1 MSQVVFCINL
11 ILKSVSPISFLFLK
25 SSFSH
30 PFSFFLFLL
39 LSSIEMKIQCD
50 HPNSSIHQFNGCLT
64 VNRKKISLDESSLL
78 LRGSFLKN
86 TKWVVGIVIYTG
98 RHNKLVMN
106 SRGAPFKISA
116 IERTMNNI
124 LLVVMLTLFCLSFIS
139 LIFYIAYMDKNYKKL
154 NYLCYNFSNSFN
166 SVYRNDC
173 ESEGNYTFVGYFFTF
188 FILYSNF
195 LPISLYVTVEICNY
209 YQAYFIDNDIE
220 MYDSSSN
227 TCAVARTSNM
237 NADLGMVEYV
247 FADKTGTLTENIMRF
262 RRCSVEGVIYGN
274 SIQNDNNDNYD
285 NEDDISLGTWRD
297 KGLSIDDNDKFEFQT
312 KKVNYESFNQKETR
326 KNDRHMPSSLPLS
339 RISEAVDSKNY
350 ALNEFILSMAM
361 CHTCVVE
368 SESGTLQ
375 SESPDEDA
383 LVAAAGDLGWMFVG
397 RRPGVIIIQK
407 TGVAGKEDKS
417 GSGVVRNTVSVG
429 VEYELLATVPFDN
442 DRKRMSVVIR
452 RLSDKKVIVYCKG
465 ADNIILERSTSFIGS
480 DADLGGG
487 DRNDDNDESKET
499 LMTHLTS
506 FASAGLRT
514 LVFARK
520 ELNEKEFSDFQKAWS
535 AAEMAIT
542 GRAQLMRDAA
552 SMIEKDLTVIGAS
565 AIEDKLQV
573 EI

>member
-1 MSQVVFCINL
+1 
-11 ILKSVSPISFLFLK
+11 
-25 SSFSH
+25 
-30 PFSFFLFLL
+30 
-39 LSSIEMKIQCD
+39 MKIQCD

-64 VNRKKISLDESSLL
+64 VNRKKIGLDESCLL

-86 TKWVVGIVIYTG
+86 TKWVVGVVIYTG

-106 SRGAPFKISA
+106 SRGAPFKTSA
-116 IERTMNNI
+116 IERTMNKI

-139 LIFYIAYMDKNYKKL
+139 LIFYIAYMDKNYGKL

-220 MYDSSSN
+220 MYDNSSD

-262 RRCSVEGVIYGN
+262 RRCSVEGVIYGDP
-274 SIQNDNNDNYD
+274 IHKDDDGNDD
-285 NEDDISLGTWRD
+285 EDDVSLGTWRD
-297 KGLSIDDNDKFEFQT
+297 KGMSIDDNESQT
-312 KKVNYESFNQKETR
+312 KKANYESFDKKERR
-326 KNDRHMPSSLPLS
+326 KNDQNASSSLPLS
-339 RISEAVDSKNY
+339 KLSEAVNSKNY

-361 CHTCVVE
+361 CHTCVIE

-397 RRPGVIIIQK
+397 RRPGVIIVQK
-407 TGVAGKEDKS
+407 SSVTGKEEKS
-417 GSGVVRNTVSVG
+417 GTTGSRSVRGTVAVG
-429 VEYELLATVPFDN
+429 IEYELLATIPFDN

-452 RLSDKKVIVYCKG
+452 RLSDRKVIVYCKG
-465 ADNIILERSTSFIGS
+465 ADNIILERSTNFIGS
-480 DADLGGG
+480 DGSDG
-487 DRNDDNDESKET
+487 NDDDEESKEK
-499 LMTHLTS
+499 LLSDLTS

-514 LVFARK
+514 LVFARR
-520 ELNEKEFSDFQKAWS
+520 ELNVKEFFAFQEAWS
-535 AAEMAIT
+535 SAEMAIT
-542 GRAQLMRDAA
+542 GRIQLMKDAA
-552 SMIEKDLTVIGAS
+552 SLIERDLTVIGAS

-573 EI
+573 SLHLLLFEF